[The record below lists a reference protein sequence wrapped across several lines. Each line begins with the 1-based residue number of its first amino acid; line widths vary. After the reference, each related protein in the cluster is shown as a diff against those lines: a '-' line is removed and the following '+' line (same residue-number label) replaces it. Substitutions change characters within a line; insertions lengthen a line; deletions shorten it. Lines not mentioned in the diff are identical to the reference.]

1 MFFLVSFFLSFCFFS
16 LFLSFFY
23 GGGHTD
29 GQGMSADKKGIQL
42 TCHDALVPAV
52 EYLEQRDRE
61 REKKKYRKSIADR

>member
-1 MFFLVSFFLSFCFFS
+1 MFFLVSFFIFLFFFS
-16 LFLSFFY
+16 LSLFFY

>member
-1 MFFLVSFFLSFCFFS
+1 MFFLVSFFYLFVFFLSF
-16 LFLSFFY
+16 SFFY

-61 REKKKYRKSIADR
+61 EKI